1 MHEKTLPENETNTRR
16 VKVRMEGV
24 KSCLGDIIWVPG
36 SLDFPLSFAV
46 NLKLLC
52 TLRSI
57 KTNNCLHWVWASWPD
72 WLTGNIFYL
81 IVIFLNMFGS
91 GIGGSILHQIQ
102 YGIPISIWTE
112 WLAWNFQKRNV
123 HWSLIGPLALSHFH
137 SLNESVCMHPQL
149 PVEKLSSLWILNK
162 LGFTFVVMLRKS
174 PSIQG

>member
-1 MHEKTLPENETNTRR
+1 MHEKTLHENETNTRR

-46 NLKLLC
+46 NLKLHW

-72 WLTGNIFYL
+72 WLTGSIFYL
-81 IVIFLNMFGS
+81 IVICLKCVWKWCWWKYPPPNPVWDPHLNLDWMVGMELSKKECSLVFDWVTCSFSLPFTYWICLHGS
-91 GIGGSILHQIQ
+91 TVACRETL
-102 YGIPISIWTE
+102 
-112 WLAWNFQKRNV
+112 K
-123 HWSLIGPLALSHFH
+123 
-137 SLNESVCMHPQL
+137 SLNT
-149 PVEKLSSLWILNK
+149 NT

-174 PSIQG
+174 ASIQG